1 MIRLLNFFLP
11 PKQWNQVDLRKE
23 LERKYPSI
31 LTPEEKSESLES
43 FYEHRIV
50 MRLVIAHCLRFQM
63 VKLHP
68 QVENLFMQTTNLKDL
83 RLLEM
88 DIAEIQVHVRHM
100 HHLLLIDA
108 LYYLLNMK
116 TTLDIHNRG
125 IMAPFEKVHLRQG
138 QVLEAKLRNEET
150 AQIQATARAELR
162 GMVEAVLAR
171 RNACWKPEFH
181 YLSPSQILQVKR
193 LYRQAN
199 KFLIEAEGSYG
210 LCPMTPLVHADVL
223 AAAAKV
229 HSSYKKASRY
239 YNKASHP

>member
-108 LYYLLNMK
+108 LYYLLNIK
-116 TTLDIHNRG
+116 TILDIHNRG
-125 IMAPFEKVHLRQG
+125 FMAPFEKVHLRQG
-138 QVLEAKLRNEET
+138 QVLEARLRNET

-171 RNACWKPEFH
+171 RNACWNPEYY